1 MGTIEFT
8 VARLKLGYIKENNM
22 NQLSLSPY
30 KGFVGSIN
38 VNFETRTYYGSI
50 QGTRFEVE
58 YEADSVEKLQDQFE
72 QSVDWYIDK
81 LGEENL
87 N

>member
-1 MGTIEFT
+1 MGIIEFT

-38 VNFETRTYYGSI
+38 VNFETAVNAI
-50 QGTRFEVE
+50 QSSPFR
-58 YEADSVEKLQDQFE
+58 KR
-72 QSVDWYIDK
+72 
-81 LGEENL
+81 
-87 N
+87 

>member
-30 KGFVGSIN
+30 KGFVGTITID
-38 VNFETRTYYGSI
+38 FETKTYHGSI
-50 QGTRFEVE
+50 QGTQFEVD

-72 QSVDWYIDK
+72 QSVDWYINK